1 MPRSVGLVSVT
12 PGEGGYTR
20 RRAGKGFTYQG
31 ANGRR
36 ITDEKILERIRA
48 LVIPPAWTDVW
59 IAREEKAHIQATG
72 VDEAGRT
79 QYLYHP
85 DWRRKQ
91 DAAKFEK
98 SLAFAAT
105 LPALRSAV
113 TKDLKAP
120 TGKRKHDDGPRRRAL
135 AAAVRLMDKGSL
147 RVGGSEQ
154 KGQLEAFGASTQQR
168 RHVEVDAPHVHLSF
182 RGKSASEWD
191 LVLKDAALAQFFS
204 EAPQTPR
211 TAPAVCYP
219 VQNGRR
225 REWKGVSAQDINDYL
240 TEIAGL
246 EFTAKDFR
254 TWQGTLAAARSLARA
269 HQSGSSSPEAVKVAV
284 EAAAELLHNTPTVA
298 REAYINP
305 RVIDLFEQGKVVELR
320 GQPDQ
325 ALLKLLGG
333 D

>member
-20 RRAGKGFTYQG
+20 RRAGTGFTYKG

-36 ITDEKILERIRA
+36 ITNEAILERIRA
-48 LVIPPAWTDVW
+48 LVVPPAWTDVW

-85 DWRRKQ
+85 DWRRRQ

-98 SLAFAAT
+98 SLAFAAA
-105 LPALRSAV
+105 LPALRRTV
-113 TKDLKAP
+113 TRDLKP
-120 TGKRKHDDGPRRRAL
+120 GKTDGDSPRRRAL

-154 KGQLEAFGASTQQR
+154 SGQLEAFGASTLQR
-168 RHVEVDAPHVHLSF
+168 RHVEVDAPHVHLTF

-191 LVLKDAALAQFFS
+191 LVLKDPALAQFFS
-204 EAPQTPR
+204 EAPKTPR

-219 VQNGRR
+219 VQHGRR
-225 REWKGVSAQDINDYL
+225 REWKGVSAADINDYL

-254 TWQGTLAAARSLARA
+254 TWQGTLAAARALARA
-269 HQSGSSSPEAVKVAV
+269 HRTGGTSPEAVKVAV

-298 REAYINP
+298 RESYIDP
-305 RVIDLFEQGKVVELR
+305 LVIDLFEKGQVVELR
-320 GQPDQ
+320 GQPDK
-325 ALLKLLGG
+325 ALLTLLGG